1 MSCRA
6 CGNVIKCPHC
16 DVSLSQHQGGRLI
29 CHYCGYETEQPKV
42 CPTCGSKYI
51 GGFKA
56 GTQKIEVL
64 HPLPRVDEI
73 AYDVDDDSRAAYFQ
87 QVQNGKYMRM
97 ALILSLLGIEDPQ
110 TGEKILEL
118 GES

>member
-1 MSCRA
+1 MFLRGWSRSR
-6 CGNVIKCPHC
+6 P
-16 DVSLSQHQGGRLI
+16 VSYTHL
-29 CHYCGYETEQPKV
+29 
-42 CPTCGSKYI
+42 
-51 GGFKA
+51 
-56 GTQKIEVL
+56 L

>member
-1 MSCRA
+1 MW
-6 CGNVIKCPHC
+6 
-16 DVSLSQHQGGRLI
+16 
-29 CHYCGYETEQPKV
+29 
-42 CPTCGSKYI
+42 
-51 GGFKA
+51 
-56 GTQKIEVL
+56 
-64 HPLPRVDEI
+64 I

>member
-1 MSCRA
+1 M
-6 CGNVIKCPHC
+6 P
-16 DVSLSQHQGGRLI
+16 
-29 CHYCGYETEQPKV
+29 
-42 CPTCGSKYI
+42 
-51 GGFKA
+51 
-56 GTQKIEVL
+56 VL
-64 HPLPRVDEI
+64 HPPPRVDEI